1 MSWGC
6 LGMIIL
12 VVAVC
17 GIFLYLT
24 LWGKGVAWPGER

>member
-12 VVAVC
+12 VIVVC
-17 GIFLYLT
+17 GVFLYCT